1 MEKTGRVQAIDRA
14 VQILQCFSEKKPELK
29 LKEIADMLGLNKST
43 VHGIITT
50 LKYHGLIDQEEE
62 SQKYRLGLSLMK
74 YGDLVSKSMDV
85 VSIARPYITQ
95 LCDTLEETVHL
106 GHLDGFDVVYID
118 KIESTQS
125 MRISTA
131 RGTRNPA
138 YCTGVGKA
146 MLAHQ
151 PVSAI
156 KSWLKGNPLRAVTE
170 KTITNEKV
178 FLKELQQI
186 RRDGYAFDDEENAI
200 GLTCVAA
207 PVFDHLGKAIYAI
220 SLSGPTARMTKDK
233 IGRATEAVRQA
244 AEDISERL
252 GHTRE

>member
-1 MEKTGRVQAIDRA
+1 MEKSGRVQAIDRA

-29 LKEIADMLGLNKST
+29 LKEISDMLGINKST

-85 VSIARPYITQ
+85 VSIARPFITK
-95 LCDTLEETVHL
+95 LSDTLEETVHL
-106 GHLDGFDVVYID
+106 GRLDGFDVVYID

-146 MLAHQ
+146 MLAHMPLTVIQ
-151 PVSAI
+151 T
-156 KSWLKGNPLRAVTE
+156 WLKSDPLNALTE
-170 KTITNEKV
+170 KTITDKKQFFE
-178 FLKELQQI
+178 ELEYI
-186 RRDGYAFDDEENAI
+186 RERGYALDNEENSI
-200 GLTCVAA
+200 GLICVAA
-207 PVFDHLGKAIYAI
+207 PVFDHQGEAVYSI
-220 SLSGPTARMTKDK
+220 SISGPTVRMSSDK
-233 IGRATEAVRQA
+233 IKRSAEAVKRA
-244 AEDISERL
+244 AEEISQRL
-252 GHTRE
+252 GYIKE